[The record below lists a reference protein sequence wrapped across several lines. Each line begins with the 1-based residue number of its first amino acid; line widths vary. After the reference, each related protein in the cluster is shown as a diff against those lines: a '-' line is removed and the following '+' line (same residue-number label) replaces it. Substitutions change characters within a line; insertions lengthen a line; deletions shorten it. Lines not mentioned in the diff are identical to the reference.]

1 MPDESAQGKH
11 RTPLKYEFE
20 KHRFTTAPTTI
31 TITIAVTTTITGTVI
46 LTVATT
52 ARYNNLRTIYYSIAQ
67 GV

>member
-1 MPDESAQGKH
+1 MTDESAQGKH

-20 KHRFTTAPTTI
+20 KHRFTTAP

-52 ARYNNLRTIYYSIAQ
+52 ARYNNLRTICYSIAQ
-67 GV
+67 GL